1 MRLKRLIHKL
11 SYFSTLLSTL
21 FFIVWTTGADTPINF
36 ELWESVWLLSIVAII
51 LSTITNQIT
60 TIKNSKYNL

>member
-1 MRLKRLIHKL
+1 MKRLINKI
-11 SYFSTLLSTL
+11 SYYSTILSTL

-51 LSTITNQIT
+51 LSTITNHLT

>member
-1 MRLKRLIHKL
+1 MKRLINKI
-11 SYFSTLLSTL
+11 SYYSTILSTL
-21 FFIVWTTGADTPINF
+21 FFLVWTTGADTPINF

-51 LSTITNQIT
+51 LSTVTNQIT